1 MPRLLLAGQKIGGY
15 RGQKPVGAYDRF
27 HTTIQRPAGEG
38 ERNNRC
44 ARQIWGDG
52 LRVAFK
58 ERRTA
63 PILIWRYLTETA
75 GVDPAKVAVYC
86 DLKFDKKFPRPA
98 EFTLFSGGRM
108 IMPCSR
114 KGIIATSSLTSVS
127 KRGGTI
133 RSVVSRTSTEYGI
146 ERAGRAGDRTCA
158 SPAMRSALS

>member
-58 ERRTA
+58 ERRAA

-98 EFTLFSGGRM
+98 EFTLFSGGEDDYAVFKERNY
-108 IMPCSR
+108 R
-114 KGIIATSSLTSVS
+114 HIIFNLSLQE
-127 KRGGTI
+127 GWDDPECCFAYI
-133 RSVVSRTSTEYGI
+133 D
-146 ERAGRAGDRTCA
+146 RAWDRTC
-158 SPAMRSALS
+158 RSSR